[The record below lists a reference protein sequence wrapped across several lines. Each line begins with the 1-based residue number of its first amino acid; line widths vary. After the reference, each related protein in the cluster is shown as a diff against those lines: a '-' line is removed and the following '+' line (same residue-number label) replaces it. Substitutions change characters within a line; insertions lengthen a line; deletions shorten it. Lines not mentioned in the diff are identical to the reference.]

1 MTLTEIV
8 EQVSD
13 ISGLSKAD
21 TRCVINEALRII
33 KEAALK
39 DEPVSLLGFG
49 KFSKKVYPPK
59 TAFGRITS
67 EKTTIKFSP
76 YDSVAVR
83 EGDKNGKARRSPSR

>member
-13 ISGLSKAD
+13 ISGISKAD
-21 TRCVINEALRII
+21 TRCILNEAFRII

-39 DEPVSLLGFG
+39 DEPVSVLGFG
-49 KFSKKVYPPK
+49 KFTRKVYPSK
-59 TAFGRITS
+59 VAFGNVTK

-76 YDSVAVR
+76 YQSVAVR
-83 EGDKNGKARRSPSR
+83 EEKSNGKARRSSR